1 MTFIDWF
8 HKQLEEHNITKAE
21 LSRKSGV
28 TLSILKPGYL
38 RRHPLMFPTVIILCE
53 TLIMHSNQ
61 NKQDFINLIHEALQ
75 TIPEYNYSI
84 KRLEKQ
90 Q

>member
-38 RRHPLMFPTVIILCE
+38 KRHPLMFPTVIILCE
-53 TLIMHSNQ
+53 TLIMHSNGTT
-61 NKQDFINLIHEALQ
+61 QDFINLVNSSLL
-75 TIPEYNYSI
+75 TIPEYNYAI